1 MTDLSTIPFGA
12 RFWRIWKPVWKCRN
26 MANGLI
32 YPFLLM
38 FAVLVLISPYMV
50 FNRMAAWSDHTPLSE
65 ETVAQ
70 RNTFKVSQLNGN
82 VTL

>member
-1 MTDLSTIPFGA
+1 
-12 RFWRIWKPVWKCRN
+12 

-50 FNRMAAWSDHTPLSE
+50 FNRMAAWSNHTPLSE

-70 RNTFKVSQLNGN
+70 RNTFKVSQQDERTVWDPKSLFKDSEG
-82 VTL
+82 